1 MLYIKCCAEAAGF
14 EPTDP
19 YGSEVFKTSGIN
31 HSPTPPNKNNVRLP
45 PRYEPL
51 FTNATCPH
59 IHSSVVFYGNLAIQ
73 RAF

>member
-1 MLYIKCCAEAAGF
+1 MLCGGSRIR
-14 EPTDP
+14 TDGP
-19 YGSEVFKTSGIN
+19 LRIGSFQDFWNKPLSHTS
-31 HSPTPPNKNNVRLP
+31 NKNNVRLP